1 MARRPI
7 RPQSCPAR
15 LRFGRRLRHW
25 RTTAALTQADLG
37 RALTYDHSYI
47 SKVESGVRWPP
58 RELAERCDQLLG
70 ARRELIE
77 LWSVAEEERRR
88 EVAWAGTLAGLA
100 TLVAREVGEPV
111 AGSDLAAEERR
122 LADLLARATSDV
134 PDRVPAPDD
143 RAVHSGR

>member
-25 RTTAALTQADLG
+25 RTTAALTQAELG

-58 RELAERCDQLLG
+58 KELAERCDRLLG

-88 EVAWAGTLAGLA
+88 EVAWAADTF
-100 TLVAREVGEPV
+100 
-111 AGSDLAAEERR
+111 
-122 LADLLARATSDV
+122 ADLLARAAGDA
-134 PDRVPAPDD
+134 PDRVPAPAD
-143 RAVHSGR
+143 RAHL